1 MNIAEQILLFMRITR
16 SQQIARRY
24 FIVNGFDGT
33 LTMLGLLTGFYVSGQ
48 VVLPVVISVCLGAA
62 IALGMSGLTSAYI
75 SEAAERKHE
84 LKNLE
89 QAMIADLGESAYG
102 KASRL
107 MPFYIA
113 LINGLAPFLIALII
127 ITPLV
132 IGNSH
137 PQLLPQP
144 LEIAALLAFLIT
156 FLLGIF
162 LGRISGHFW
171 LWSGIRTLIIAI
183 ITSTMIYVFS
193 PAYV

>member
-1 MNIAEQILLFMRITR
+1 MSIGEQILLFIRITR

-48 VVLPVVISVCLGAA
+48 VVLPVAISVCLGAA

-102 KASRL
+102 KATRF

-132 IGNSH
+132 IGNLH
-137 PQLLPQP
+137 PQILPKP
-144 LEIAALLAFLIT
+144 LETAALLAFLIT

-162 LGRISGHFW
+162 LGRISGRFW
-171 LWSGIRTLIIAI
+171 LWSGMRTLIIAI
-183 ITSTMIYVFS
+183 ITSAMIYVFS
-193 PAYV
+193 PAYI

>member
-1 MNIAEQILLFMRITR
+1 MSIGEQILLFMRITR

-48 VVLPVVISVCLGAA
+48 VVLPVAISVCLGAA

-84 LKNLE
+84 LNNLE

-113 LINGLAPFLIALII
+113 LINGLSPFLIALVI

-132 IGNSH
+132 IGNLH
-137 PQLLPQP
+137 PQILPQP
-144 LEIAALLAFLIT
+144 LETAALLAFLIT

-183 ITSTMIYVFS
+183 ITSLMIYVFS

>member
-48 VVLPVVISVCLGAA
+48 VVLPVAISVCLGAA

-137 PQLLPQP
+137 PQILPQP
-144 LEIAALLAFLIT
+144 LETAALLAFLIT

>member
-48 VVLPVVISVCLGAA
+48 VVLPVAISVCLGAA

-84 LKNLE
+84 LNNLE

-107 MPFYIA
+107 MPLYIA

-132 IGNSH
+132 IGNLH
-137 PQLLPQP
+137 PQILPQP
-144 LEIAALLAFLIT
+144 LETAALLAFLIT

-183 ITSTMIYVFS
+183 ITSAMIYVFS
-193 PAYV
+193 PASV

>member
-1 MNIAEQILLFMRITR
+1 MSIGEQILLFMRITR

-48 VVLPVVISVCLGAA
+48 VVLPVAISVCLGAA

-89 QAMIADLGESAYG
+89 QAMIADLGESAFG
-102 KASRL
+102 KASRF

-132 IGNSH
+132 IGNLH
-137 PQLLPQP
+137 PQILPKP
-144 LEIAALLAFLIT
+144 LETAALLAFLIT

-171 LWSGIRTLIIAI
+171 LWSGIRTLFIAI
-183 ITSTMIYVFS
+183 ITSAMIYVFS
-193 PAYV
+193 PTYI

>member
-1 MNIAEQILLFMRITR
+1 MSIGEQILLFIRITR

-48 VVLPVVISVCLGAA
+48 VVLPVAISVCLGAA

-102 KASRL
+102 KATRF

-132 IGNSH
+132 IGNLH
-137 PQLLPQP
+137 PQILPKP
-144 LEIAALLAFLIT
+144 LETAALLAFLIT

-171 LWSGIRTLIIAI
+171 LWSGMRTLIIAI
-183 ITSTMIYVFS
+183 ITSAMIYVFS
-193 PAYV
+193 PAYI